1 MDKSQYYT
9 QKQRHIFNNANSR
22 WNIFSGAVRSGKSFI
37 GNDLIIKR
45 LKQLPDGRRALI
57 GKTETTIMRN
67 ILDPLRD
74 IYPDKYIS
82 GIQGMKR
89 EAEIFGKKFYCIGA
103 NDARATKKL
112 QGAGFIYAFGDEIT
126 TWPEGFFNMLKS
138 RLDKEDAKFD
148 GTCNP
153 EGPYHWLK
161 KGLIDRVG
169 DLDVFHQH
177 FTIDDNSFLPE
188 EFVYQLK
195 KEYSGVWYQRYI
207 EGLWVLAEG
216 LVYDMYDE
224 DNLIEPYEVNSM
236 KYTREWIGVD
246 YGTTND
252 TVFVLVRLGE
262 DDKLY
267 IVDEY
272 RWGEKSDGLPKTD
285 VTLADDLEKFITRND
300 ANPEWIFVDPS
311 AKSFITEI
319 FSRAQHFAPFY
330 KVTGAK
336 NDVLNGIQQLSSLL
350 GVNKLLVAKG
360 LGDLNKEFHSYSW
373 DKKAEAK
380 GEDKPLKEY
389 DHGLDA
395 LRYVINGIPRVV
407 EYILKVGD

>member
-1 MDKSQYYT
+1 
-9 QKQRHIFNNANSR
+9 
-22 WNIFSGAVRSGKSFI
+22 
-37 GNDLIIKR
+37 
-45 LKQLPDGRRALI
+45 
-57 GKTETTIMRN
+57 
-67 ILDPLRD
+67 
-74 IYPDKYIS
+74 
-82 GIQGMKR
+82 
-89 EAEIFGKKFYCIGA
+89 
-103 NDARATKKL
+103 
-112 QGAGFIYAFGDEIT
+112 
-126 TWPEGFFNMLKS
+126 
-138 RLDKEDAKFD
+138 
-148 GTCNP
+148 
-153 EGPYHWLK
+153 
-161 KGLIDRVG
+161 
-169 DLDVFHQH
+169 
-177 FTIDDNSFLPE
+177 
-188 EFVYQLK
+188 
-195 KEYSGVWYQRYI
+195 
-207 EGLWVLAEG
+207 
-216 LVYDMYDE
+216 
-224 DNLIEPYEVNSM
+224 M

-246 YGTTND
+246 YGTTNA

-380 GEDKPLKEY
+380 GEDKPLKKY

-407 EYILKVGD
+407 EYILKEGA